1 MDKTNNIEIT
11 KGICSVDG
19 QEPSEFTQ
27 SIMERVSKG
36 EISPNEGNRLMK
48 EHFQKLVASGSL

>member
-36 EISPNEGNRLMK
+36 EISPNEGSRLMK
-48 EHFQKLVASGSL
+48 EHFQELIASGSL